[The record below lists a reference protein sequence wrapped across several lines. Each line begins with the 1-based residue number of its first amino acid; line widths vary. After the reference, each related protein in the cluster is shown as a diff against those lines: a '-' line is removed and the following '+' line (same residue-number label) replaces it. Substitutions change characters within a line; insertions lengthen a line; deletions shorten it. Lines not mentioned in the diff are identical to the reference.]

1 MARSPND
8 NLVDEIGSS
17 RPPPRGGK
25 KAVGAKPQAAGPEKP
40 QRSPMFYSLVVALSV
55 GICIFFSKTVLLI
68 GVSMLPTG
76 VAYLID
82 THPRRYTAKTVGWT
96 NFAGAVIVAMEMW
109 TTDGSWSSTFDV
121 LGDPLNWVIMLGSA
135 GVGWVLQST
144 VPGMVLRYL
153 NISLEMRRRSLHERQ
168 EELEKE
174 WGTDVRDEALLEE
187 LEEVEAEINA
197 AEARLAAGGDPGG
210 ESGDGEGG
218 GDVDPPP
225 KPTL

>member
-8 NLVDEIGSS
+8 NLVDDIGSA
-17 RPPPRGGK
+17 RAPPRGGK
-25 KAVGAKPQAAGPEKP
+25 KAAGAKPQAAVPEKP

-109 TTDGSWSSTFDV
+109 TTDGSWTSTLDV
-121 LGDPLNWVIMLGSA
+121 LGDPVNWVIMLGSA

-144 VPGMVLRYL
+144 VPGMVLKYL
-153 NISLEMRRRSLHERQ
+153 NISLEMRRKSLHERQ
-168 EELEKE
+168 EEIEKE

-187 LEEVEAEINA
+187 LEEIETEINA
-197 AEARLAAGGDPGG
+197 AEARREAGGAAGEG
-210 ESGDGEGG
+210 EDG
-218 GDVDPPP
+218 GDEEPPP